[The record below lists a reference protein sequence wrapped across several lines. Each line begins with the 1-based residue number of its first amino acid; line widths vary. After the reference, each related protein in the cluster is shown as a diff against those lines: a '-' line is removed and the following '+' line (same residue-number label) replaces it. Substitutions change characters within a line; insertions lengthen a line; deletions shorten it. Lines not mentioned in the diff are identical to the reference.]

1 MKKKVQKML
10 SPEEQTALSNIQSIL
25 SELLSMSSNGAEAT
39 PTEEPPVEMAE
50 GEDMMTPEEEETE
63 GKEVKMIIKGM
74 ETTPS
79 DAATASDD
87 AEQRMDEVQ
96 TEQTEENVNEVA
108 KALLKLLKPQTVK
121 KAKQIDPT
129 TVALNQ
135 IVQVIKSQNERQSV
149 LEETLGHVLS
159 SMGVMKQLEVAKA
172 EQKKKQPIVDND
184 NSAVL
189 KAILSEL
196 QGGKVQKDEY
206 ESYVSNSQRVKK
218 NLGSAEVL
226 KGLLGK

>member
-1 MKKKVQKML
+1 MKKKVRKML

-25 SELLSMSSNGAEAT
+25 SELLTMSDAGAPA
-39 PTEEPPVEMAE
+39 EEPVEMAE
-50 GEDMMTPEEEETE
+50 GEMMDTPEEEAADE
-63 GKEVKMIIKGM
+63 KEVKMIVKGLE
-74 ETTPS
+74 ETSS

-87 AEQRMDEVQ
+87 AEERMDEVQ

-108 KALLKLLKPQTVK
+108 KQLVSLLQQGTVK
-121 KAKQIDPT
+121 KSQVKKLDPT
-129 TVALNQ
+129 TEALNK
-135 IVQVIKSQNERQSV
+135 IVQVVKSQNERQAV
-149 LEETLGHVLS
+149 LEETLSHVLE

-172 EQKKKQPIVDND
+172 EQKKQPIVDND

-189 KAILSEL
+189 KAIQEAL
-196 QGGKVQKDEY
+196 GVQVHKAEN
-206 ESYVSNSQRVKK
+206 ESYVSNSQKVKK